1 MATCFFIKKGDLDD
15 TFAIA
20 EMLLSDKE
28 DLVHKGVGWMLRFAG
43 DKDKPRLLAFLAT
56 YAVTMPRT
64 MLRYAIEKF
73 TKEQR
78 DYYLALKK
86 LNRQMISSKEF
97 KELALSFPE
106 AEEHKHFENIAF
118 KVSKKI
124 FVTLNEKKN
133 QACVKLSLV
142 DQDVFALTAK
152 SVIYPVPNKWGK
164 QGWTIIE
171 LDKIKA
177 DLLNDAITTAFCTV
191 APKRLTS
198 TFISKLNN
206 IV

>member
-1 MATCFFIKKGDLDD
+1 
-15 TFAIA
+15 
-20 EMLLSDKE
+20 
-28 DLVHKGVGWMLRFAG
+28 
-43 DKDKPRLLAFLAT
+43 
-56 YAVTMPRT
+56 
-64 MLRYAIEKF
+64 
-73 TKEQR
+73 
-78 DYYLALKK
+78 
-86 LNRQMISSKEF
+86 MISPKEF
-97 KELALSFPE
+97 KSIALSFPE

-142 DQDVFALTAK
+142 DQDVFALAAK

-177 DLLNDAITTAFCTV
+177 DLLTDALTMAFCTV
-191 APKRLTS
+191 APKRLTND
-198 TFISKLNN
+198 FISKLNN
-206 IV
+206 I